1 MDTKREM
8 AEGSVSPALR
18 ALEFYSGVGG
28 MHWAVGRA
36 GLEQRV
42 KVVGA
47 YDLNDGANRTYRHNF
62 PDTPVRARDLAS
74 LDVHEVEAHA
84 ADIWLMS
91 PPCQPYSR
99 NGKQAGADDPRAR
112 SFAHLLG
119 LLARLDRPPSYL
131 LLENVY
137 GFERSE
143 SRTQLVAAL
152 AQGGYRHQE
161 FLLSPTQFG
170 IPNQRLRY
178 FLLAKRAP
186 HSFAWAPL
194 AVASSSTIDPL
205 RFVPACAEQAAT
217 AADPAQPE
225 PAAVAPLSDFLE
237 PDDSLSVHAHRVPD
251 ALVWKKGLLFDIV
264 GKEDMRSCCFTKAYA
279 RFVEGA
285 GSVLRTGPPLV
296 DGWADGAT
304 EDDIG
309 GALLALGLRYFTPR
323 EVARLHGFPDSFG
336 FPEGT
341 GERQKYQQ
349 LGNSLNVLVVARL
362 LRYLLLVGPSTRS
375 HAA

>member
-1 MDTKREM
+1 M

-62 PDTPVRARDLAS
+62 PDTPRDLAS

-91 PPCQPYSR
+91 PPS
-99 NGKQAGADDPRAR
+99 R

-170 IPNQRLRY
+170 IPNQARRAPPPPPPLCTTTRLRY